1 MSEVEVV
8 RSALR
13 QAAKNLDR
21 TLQSFEGLG
30 SPDDLRARAAIT
42 AQHLGDWDAGRTL
55 AITTDQAARYLG
67 GSYREFLD
75 EYRAAISAL
84 LKVAD
89 TYGEAEELTAKR
101 VRDVMS
107 GTDEG

>member
-8 RSALR
+8 RAALR
-13 QAAKNLDR
+13 HVAKNLDR
-21 TLQSFEGLG
+21 TLQSFEGAG
-30 SPDDLRARAAIT
+30 SPDDLRTRAALT
-42 AQHLGDWDAGRTL
+42 AQHLGNWDAGQTL
-55 AITTDQAARYLG
+55 SITTDQAYRYLG
-67 GSYREFLD
+67 GSYREFLT
-75 EYRAAISAL
+75 EYQAAISAL

-89 TYGEAEELTAKR
+89 TYDDAEEMTEKR